1 MPLHILT
8 NFALNGGFMEI
19 LKAFLLGIVQGIT
32 EFLPISSSGHLSLFR
47 QLFNIETDTAELF
60 SAMLHIG
67 TLVAILLMFYK
78 PIYELFEEFILC
90 VKDIFKG
97 KFTFSFKKMSATR
110 RMLFMFI
117 ISCIPLLVLLIP
129 TGKDT
134 NLMDSVSVFSNDSS
148 LLAEGVCFMVTG
160 FLLVLGTTLNVN
172 YKTKKKITPITAL
185 IIGIAQLFAACF
197 PGISRSGS
205 TISAGLCCG
214 VSKKNMIK
222 YSFILCI
229 PAVIASGLVEFK
241 DAMESDIIVPVFPLI
256 IGVVTSAV
264 VGVFAIKL
272 LQILMKKDL
281 FKYFGFY
288 CLALGFV
295 TTIISAIGKI

>member
-1 MPLHILT
+1 
-8 NFALNGGFMEI
+8 MEI
-19 LKAFLLGIVQGIT
+19 LKALLLGIVQGIT

-47 QLFNIETDTAELF
+47 HLFNIETDTAGLF

-90 VKDIFKG
+90 FKDIFKG
-97 KFTFSFKKMSATR
+97 KFTLNFKKMSATR
-110 RMLFMFI
+110 RMLFMFV
-117 ISCIPLLVLLIP
+117 ISCIPLLLLLIP
-129 TGKDT
+129 TGEDA
-134 NLMDSVSVFSNDSS
+134 NLMDMVGVFGSDDSI
-148 LLAEGVCFMVTG
+148 LAEGICFMFTG
-160 FLLVLGTTLNVN
+160 FLLILGTTLNAN
-172 YKTKKKITPITAL
+172 YKKHKNITPFSAL
-185 IIGIAQLFAACF
+185 IVGIAQFFAACF

-214 VSKKNMIK
+214 VSKKNMIR
-222 YSFILCI
+222 YSFILSI
-229 PAVIASGLVEFK
+229 PAVLASGLVEFK
-241 DAMESDIIVPVFPLI
+241 DAMETAVIVPVFPLL
-256 IGVVTSAV
+256 IGVITSAV

-288 CLALGFV
+288 CLALGFI